1 MDDPKTAYQASV
13 EAYREAL
20 TGLSDADLRS
30 EFRNR
35 DIQETV
41 LRSLVEAEIE
51 RRKGRKQSNAAKG

>member
-1 MDDPKTAYQASV
+1 MSDSKTAYEASV

-35 DIQETV
+35 DIQETI
-41 LRSLVEAEIE
+41 LRSLVEAEME
-51 RRKGRKQSNAAKG
+51 RRKAQRRSNAAKG